1 MKEWN
6 AAQKAGWSIRKI
18 QSAKDK
24 VLTTTSHFWRLSFE
38 QPLVFQD
45 CVNDDS
51 LPVFYHLQILYALRT
66 LADIDLN
73 YYGTPTSTV
82 RKMYKQYLWEDNS
95 HQIKKD
101 IIRLQSLP
109 GFATSYM
116 IGQIKISEMKALA
129 KKELAEDFS
138 LKDFHYE
145 VLREGEFPL
154 DNLEEHMK
162 YYIACKKN
170 PQDVGCEEFL

>member
-1 MKEWN
+1 MPEWN
-6 AAQKAGWSIRKI
+6 AAQEAGWSIRKI

-38 QPLVFQD
+38 QLLVFQD
-45 CVNDDS
+45 CVNDYS
-51 LPVFYHLQILYALRT
+51 LPVFYRLQILYALRT
-66 LADIDLN
+66 IADIDLN

-82 RKMYKQYLWEDNS
+82 RKMYRQYLWEDNS
-95 HQIKKD
+95 HQVKKD
-101 IIRLQSLP
+101 ILRLQSLP
-109 GFATSYM
+109 GFTTSYM

-129 KKELAEDFS
+129 KKELGEGFS

-154 DNLEEHMK
+154 DYLEEHMK

-170 PQDVGCEEFL
+170 SQDVGCEEFL

>member
-1 MKEWN
+1 
-6 AAQKAGWSIRKI
+6 
-18 QSAKDK
+18 
-24 VLTTTSHFWRLSFE
+24 
-38 QPLVFQD
+38 
-45 CVNDDS
+45 
-51 LPVFYHLQILYALRT
+51 
-66 LADIDLN
+66 
-73 YYGTPTSTV
+73 
-82 RKMYKQYLWEDNS
+82 MYRQYLWEDNS
-95 HQIKKD
+95 HQVKKD
-101 IIRLQSLP
+101 ILRLQSLP

-129 KKELAEDFS
+129 KKELGEDFS

-154 DNLEEHMK
+154 DNLEAHMK